1 MSSTSSYLEIIFQLI
16 NGQQLRFSED
26 DPAAADDILQN
37 IIPQK
42 FFSDDHLRLCGESFV
57 SGISKNAICWMV
69 FKTHAK
75 LDWNFPQ
82 HFMGAEVLTKERF
95 QKALDTELDGI
106 KKLMKDGKPGKP
118 VSMFLEL
125 MMRDGVYW
133 HLRIHSETLVRMEKI
148 EMSKI
153 IRELTG
159 LHATGPE
166 GGGVLINMNNVMSW
180 KSFPGAIDETMK
192 SWKMNIANTN

>member
-1 MSSTSSYLEIIFQLI
+1 MSITSPYLEIIFQLI

-26 DPAAADDILQN
+26 EPIAANHILHN
-37 IIPQK
+37 ILPQK
-42 FFSDDHLRLCGESFV
+42 FFSDEQLRLCGESFV

-75 LDWNFPQ
+75 LEWHFPQ
-82 HFMGAEVLTKERF
+82 HFLGAEVLTKERF
-95 QKALDTELDGI
+95 EKALDTELEDI
-106 KKLMKDGKPGKP
+106 KKVMNDGEPGKP

-125 MMRDGVYW
+125 MMRDGVFW
-133 HLRIHSETLVRMEKI
+133 HLRVHSETMARMEKI

-180 KSFPGAIDETMK
+180 KSFPGAIDASTK
-192 SWKMNIANTN
+192 SWKMNIASK